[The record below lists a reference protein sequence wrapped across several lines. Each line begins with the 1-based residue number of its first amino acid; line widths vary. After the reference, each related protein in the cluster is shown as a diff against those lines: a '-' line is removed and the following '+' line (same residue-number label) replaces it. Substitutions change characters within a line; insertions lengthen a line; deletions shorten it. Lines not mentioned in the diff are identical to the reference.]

1 MHVWSFAV
9 DELGTVF
16 TLDRI
21 QRLRESRTRKIYSLL
36 QPEDH
41 QMPRVP
47 AAEQNGLGYAVAHHF
62 LEGAE
67 AAARAGDQDTFA
79 WYRASVTADRTE
91 WYTTTTAGPR
101 IILSPDLSS
110 LPRSAISE
118 TPYVL
123 LGPGTTAAP
132 AMVRDLSAI
141 AFATAAE
148 TGFAALLT
156 DHAAVVCLLRHKQL
170 GDTLDSWTI
179 SRLPGTIFTDHVNEP
194 AVLARDLIHEAGHNW
209 LNDALAACSVK
220 IPADAA
226 FFSPWKK
233 TTRPAF
239 GFLHACW
246 AFPLTML
253 YSARML
259 ERVSGPVRIFLT
271 AYLAQQCELLAATTD
286 DHARAL
292 GLISDDA
299 LQHRLDTV
307 HRAAR
312 DL

>member
-1 MHVWSFAV
+1 M
-9 DELGTVF
+9 DELANVL

-21 QRLRESRTRKIYSLL
+21 RHLHKSRTRKICSLL
-36 QPEDH
+36 QPDDH
-41 QMPRVP
+41 PVSCVP
-47 AAEQNGLGYAVAHHF
+47 AAQTAGLGYAVAHHF

-67 AAARAGDQDTFA
+67 AAARAGNRDRFA
-79 WYRASVTADRTE
+79 WYRAAVTADLAE
-91 WYTTTTAGPR
+91 WCTTTMAGLR
-101 IILSPDLSS
+101 IILAPALSKLARS
-110 LPRSAISE
+110 LISE

-123 LGPGTTAAP
+123 LGPDTASAP
-132 AMVRDLSAI
+132 AELQELSVS
-141 AFATAAE
+141 AFAAAAE
-148 TGFAALLT
+148 MGFAALLT

-179 SRLPGTIFTDHVNEP
+179 SRLPGTVFVDHVGEP

-209 LNDALAACSVK
+209 LNDALVACEVK
-220 IPADAA
+220 IHGNVE
-226 FFSPWKK
+226 FFSPWKR

-253 YSARML
+253 YSARVL
-259 ERVSGPVRIFLT
+259 DHVCGQVRAFLV
-271 AYLAQQCELLAATTD
+271 AYLTQQRELLAVTAE
-286 DHARAL
+286 DHARVL
-292 GLISDDA
+292 DLVSDDE
-299 LQHRLDTV
+299 LRHRLDTI

>member
-1 MHVWSFAV
+1 M
-9 DELGTVF
+9 DELATVF
-16 TLDRI
+16 ALDRI
-21 QRLRESRTRKIYSLL
+21 QRLHESRTRTIFSLL
-36 QPEDH
+36 QPGNH
-41 QMPRVP
+41 QTLQAL
-47 AAEQNGLGYAVAHHF
+47 AAEQSGLAYAVAHHL

-67 AAARAGDQDTFA
+67 TAARFGEQDTFF
-79 WYRASVTADRTE
+79 WYRATVSADHAEWCTMTAS
-91 WYTTTTAGPR
+91 GPR
-101 IILSPDLSS
+101 IILSPDLST

-123 LGPGTTAAP
+123 LGPDTAP
-132 AMVRDLSAI
+132 APSGLCDLGDT

-148 TGFAALLT
+148 AGFGALVTG
-156 DHAAVVCLLRHKQL
+156 HAAVVCLLRHKHL

-179 SRLPGTIFTDHVNEP
+179 SRLPGTIFTDHVHDP
-194 AVLARDLIHEAGHNW
+194 TVLARDLIHEAGHNW
-209 LNDALAACSVK
+209 LNDALPACGVK
-220 IPADAA
+220 IPADAE

-253 YSARML
+253 YTARVL
-259 ERVSGPVRIFLT
+259 DRVSGPVRAFLA
-271 AYLAQQCELLAATTD
+271 AYLAQQRELLATTTD
-286 DHARAL
+286 DHTRAL
-292 GLISDDA
+292 DLIGDGD
-299 LQHRLDTV
+299 LRHRLCTA